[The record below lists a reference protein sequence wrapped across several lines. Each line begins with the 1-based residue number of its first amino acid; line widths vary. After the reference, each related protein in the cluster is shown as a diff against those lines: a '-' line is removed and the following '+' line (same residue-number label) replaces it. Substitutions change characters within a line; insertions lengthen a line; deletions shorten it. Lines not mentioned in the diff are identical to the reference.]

1 MDVRERV
8 RKIKQVV
15 EEQRRLYAGDPNVH
29 SIGWG
34 APIRKGKL
42 YDEVAIKFFVREK
55 LADADAI
62 QAIGS
67 RPIPKEIDGFPTDVE
82 AGKLRRAASSATG
95 ERDEKIRDPLVC
107 GVASSNAAAHI
118 FVGNSYGTLGMLC
131 RDSEG
136 RAMGISNWHVW
147 ADGGEDG
154 DNIIQ
159 PAHPIDVD
167 HVLSVFE
174 TLACGSILGAVV
186 NTNVPSPL
194 SAGLLAGAAAVG
206 VAAAASDHIDPT
218 RRGQE
223 ATPVP
228 AGVTTQFEEVEMA
241 IEYPELP
248 WPGTPFHARANWTY
262 FRHTSSGILTHEVSE
277 ERINPHFLIGHLVV
291 SDRPSYEASETATVR
306 AVIWDHKPRPCDS
319 YHVAIH
325 LIPDKAPTR
334 AVRQVLK
341 PAACAGPL
349 GRLFPTGGDLCIRFN
364 SLVETT
370 VQQRAS
376 QIEWLSVMSL
386 GPAPIVIRGA
396 AGGGGPALVVPGD
409 GMRFRFHPA
418 TNVAVRLARGSN
430 PATLRAF
437 DPFRNEVAS
446 VTSAPGAR
454 PALTVSAP
462 LITSVELRPESGRAM
477 VQEFCINPINSDS
490 FSVPIDPALGRQ
502 LLDEGSSVACTT
514 DAFGNEICVL
524 NVRRCCFERS
534 YEISSLEPPDHWRG
548 YLTVQNVN
556 TVGEGTDPILAART
570 IGGHVLTPS
579 VFIIGCAVFHAADA
593 EYDST

>member
-29 SIGWG
+29 SVGWG
-34 APIRKGKL
+34 APTRKGKL

-55 LADADAI
+55 LADEDEI
-62 QAIGS
+62 RSKGS

-82 AGKLRRAASSATG
+82 AGTLRRAASSATG
-95 ERDEKIRDPLVC
+95 ERDEKIRNPLVG

-118 FVGNSYGTLGMLC
+118 FVGNSYGTLGVLC

-136 RAMGISNWHVW
+136 RSMALSNWHVW
-147 ADGGEDG
+147 ADGGDVG

-159 PAHPIDVD
+159 PGHPTEGD
-167 HVLSVFE
+167 HALSVFE
-174 TLACGSILGAVV
+174 TLACGPVFGAVV
-186 NTNVPSPL
+186 NTNLPSPL
-194 SAGLLAGAAAVG
+194 TAGLYAGAAAVAL
-206 VAAAASDHIDPT
+206 AAAASDRIDPT

-228 AGVTTQFEEVEMA
+228 AGETTQFEEVEMA
-241 IEYPELP
+241 IEYPDLP
-248 WPGTPFHARANWTY
+248 WPGAPFRARTNWTY
-262 FRHTSSGILTHEVSE
+262 FRHTSSGILTHQVSE
-277 ERINPHFLIGHLVV
+277 ERVNPHFLIGHLVV

-325 LIPDKAPTR
+325 LIPEKAPAR
-334 AVRQVLK
+334 AVRQVLI
-341 PAACAGPL
+341 PGACVGPDL
-349 GRLFPTGGDLCIRFN
+349 ARLFPTGGDICIRFN

-370 VQQRAS
+370 VQQRAM
-376 QIEWLSVMSL
+376 QIDWLSVMSL
-386 GPAPIVIRGA
+386 GPTPIVIRE
-396 AGGGGPALVVPGD
+396 AGGGDPALVVPTTGL
-409 GMRFRFHPA
+409 RFRFHPA
-418 TNVAVRLARGSN
+418 TNVTVRLAPGSGRV
-430 PATLRAF
+430 TLRAF

-446 VTSAPGAR
+446 VTGGPGAG
-454 PALTVSAP
+454 PAMTVSGP
-462 LITSVELRPESGRAM
+462 LITSVELRPERRQAL
-477 VQEFCINPINSDS
+477 VREFCINPINSDN
-490 FSVPIDPALGRQ
+490 FSVPINPALARQ
-502 LLDEGSSVACTT
+502 LMDEGSSVACTT
-514 DAFGNEICVL
+514 DAAGNEICVL
-524 NVRRCCFERS
+524 NVSRCCFERS

-548 YLTVQNVN
+548 YLTVQNIN
-556 TVGEGTDPILAART
+556 SVGEGTDPILAART

-593 EYDST
+593 EYDSK